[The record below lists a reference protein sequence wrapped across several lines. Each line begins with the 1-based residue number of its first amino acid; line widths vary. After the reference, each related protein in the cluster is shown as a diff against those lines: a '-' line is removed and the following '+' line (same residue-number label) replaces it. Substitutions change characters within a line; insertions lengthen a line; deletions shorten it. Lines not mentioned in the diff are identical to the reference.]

1 VAALVL
7 EYYLVLRSVLRNK
20 PQLRSCL
27 TRCGRCG
34 IFFFTHPSNA
44 KRPQRIGCPFG
55 CREAHRRQESTRR
68 SVACNRTLEGKRKK
82 SALNQKR
89 RGPKPLP
96 VELAPVELENLPKV
110 AGRKEPEL
118 EPEVIRWDEVMVEH
132 VLRVGGLIE
141 GKRLSRQKLL
151 EMLTKKMRQHTHCRR
166 TRLEYTVAWL
176 NEQPP

>member
-1 VAALVL
+1 MVL

-68 SVACNRTLEGKRKK
+68 SVACNRTPEGKRKK

-89 RGPKPLP
+89 RGPKPAL
-96 VELAPVELENLPKV
+96 LERVTQPEV
-110 AGRKEPEL
+110 TVVPEL
-118 EPEVIRWDEVMVEH
+118 DPEVITWDEVMVEH
-132 VLRVGGLIE
+132 VLMVGSLIE